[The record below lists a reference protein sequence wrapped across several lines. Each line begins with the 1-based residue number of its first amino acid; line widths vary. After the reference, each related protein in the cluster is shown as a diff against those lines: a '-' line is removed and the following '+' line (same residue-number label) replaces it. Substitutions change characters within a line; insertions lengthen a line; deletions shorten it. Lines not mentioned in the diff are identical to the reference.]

1 MDRARGGATVDE
13 VEAVRNRSAGSLQ
26 GAFTILKRE
35 LTKPAGNGQDKTLSV
50 ILLMKRIF
58 RHGISSCPNRKDT
71 TMCGII
77 GYVGPQGTDV
87 TTILLDGL
95 SKLEYRGYDSAG
107 IAVLTSTGTL
117 ELHRRAGKIVNLK
130 IAVAEA
136 ERPQPGPLGIGH
148 TRWATHG
155 RPNDTNAHPHP
166 DCTGVLTVVHNGI
179 IENYVELRAELERA
193 GHTFRSETDTEVLSH
208 LIEREYFGQADHD
221 LERSIR
227 LALKQV
233 TGAYAIAVISSEQP
247 YLLVGARAGGG
258 PLIIGLGEHEQYL
271 ASDIPALLKHTRRV
285 LIVDEGEVVALRP
298 ESVTLTRLDG
308 TPVEREPLT
317 IDWDAE
323 AAEKGGYP
331 HFALKEIHEQPDA
344 VRRALTGRVRQ
355 GQLHLAELDGM
366 RAAGQLDH
374 IQRVV
379 VVACGTSYH
388 AGLVAKY
395 AIEQWARIPVEVA
408 TAAEFRYSD
417 PIVGPETLCIAI
429 TQSGETADTLVGIRQ
444 AREQGAPVIAVTNVV
459 ASAITR
465 LADAVLYLQAGPEI
479 CVVATKTFLN
489 SAIVLYLLGLSLAQ
503 LRGHAGPD
511 QTAQLLDA
519 LEQLPEQIQQ
529 ILDRADSPEDTIAPL
544 AHELAHINSAMFIG
558 RGIGYPIAMEGAL
571 KLKEISYIH
580 AEGLPA
586 GELKHGSI
594 ALLDPQ
600 TPLVAIATR
609 SRVYEK
615 VVSNIQ
621 EVRARDARVIV
632 VATEGDHAI
641 RQHADNIFYVP
652 ATLEV
657 FSPLLA
663 IIPLQLFAYHTAVAR
678 ECNVD
683 QPRNLAKSV
692 TVE

>member
-1 MDRARGGATVDE
+1 
-13 VEAVRNRSAGSLQ
+13 
-26 GAFTILKRE
+26 
-35 LTKPAGNGQDKTLSV
+35 
-50 ILLMKRIF
+50 
-58 RHGISSCPNRKDT
+58 
-71 TMCGII
+71 MCGII

-87 TTILLDGL
+87 TTILLEGL

-107 IAVLTSTGTL
+107 IAILTSAGTL
-117 ELHRRAGKIVNLK
+117 ELHRRAGKIANLK
-130 IAVAEA
+130 TAVAEL

-155 RPNDTNAHPHP
+155 RPNDANAHPHP
-166 DCTGVLTVVHNGI
+166 DCTGALTVVHNGI
-179 IENYVELRAELERA
+179 IENYAELRAELERS
-193 GHTFRSETDTEVLSH
+193 GHRFLSETDTEVLSH
-208 LIEREYFGQADHD
+208 LIEREYFGQAQHD
-221 LERSIR
+221 LERSVR
-227 LALKQV
+227 LALTHV
-233 TGAYAIAVISSEQP
+233 TGAYAIAVISLEQP
-247 YLLVGARAGGG
+247 DLLVGARAGGG
-258 PLIIGLGEHEQYL
+258 PLIVGLGEHQQYL

-285 LIVDEGEVVALRP
+285 LILDEGEVVTLRP
-298 ESVTLTRLDG
+298 DKVTITRLDG
-308 TPVEREPLT
+308 TLIEREPLL

-331 HFALKEIHEQPDA
+331 HFALKEIHEQPEA

-355 GQLHLAELDGM
+355 GQLHLAEIERM
-366 RAAGQLDH
+366 RAAGQLDA
-374 IQRVV
+374 ISRVV

-395 AIEQWARIPVEVA
+395 AIEQWARIPVEVV
-408 TAAEFRYSD
+408 TAAEFRYCD
-417 PIVGPETLCIAI
+417 PIVGPDTLCIAV

-479 CVVATKTFLN
+479 CVVATKTFLS
-489 SAIVLYLLGLSLAQ
+489 SAIVLYLLGLYLAQ
-503 LRGHAGPD
+503 MRGKLGPD
-511 QTAQLLDA
+511 DLAQMLDA

-529 ILDRADSPEDTIAPL
+529 ILARADSPEDVIEPL
-544 AHELAHINSAMFIG
+544 ARELAYVNSAMFIG

-594 ALLDPQ
+594 ALLDPA
-600 TPLVAIATR
+600 TPLIAIATR

-621 EVRARDARVIV
+621 EVRARDARVVV
-632 VATEGDHAI
+632 VATEGDESI
-641 RQHADNIFYVP
+641 LLHADNIFYVP
-652 ATLEV
+652 ATLEI

-678 ECNVD
+678 GCNVD